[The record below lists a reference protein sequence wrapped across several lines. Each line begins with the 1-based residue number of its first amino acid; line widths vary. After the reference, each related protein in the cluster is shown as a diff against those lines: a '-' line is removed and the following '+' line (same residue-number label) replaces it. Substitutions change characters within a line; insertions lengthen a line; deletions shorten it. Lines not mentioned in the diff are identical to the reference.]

1 MFSVQKTTVIDGET
15 NSVVAEFP
23 GAGRYLKVNPT
34 TNRIFMMSKAAP
46 IGRITI
52 VDGDTNMVIDTV
64 FLPSRDWWGDG
75 GIAIN
80 RVNNKVYIVNAIGVG
95 SEDSTDSIYVMSD
108 EPGPS
113 GVILNK
119 VELNPVQESGIEYQW
134 VELYNTGTSEVDISN
149 WTLAPTGTLYRGGPG
164 LTAHIPQGIKLP
176 PGGRYVVET
185 PLRLVLQ
192 RKSELAEM
200 GEGRPSLSR
209 RARTFGGLDARSD
222 GR

>member
-1 MFSVQKTTVIDGET
+1 M
-15 NSVVAEFP
+15 
-23 GAGRYLKVNPT
+23 
-34 TNRIFMMSKAAP
+34 
-46 IGRITI
+46 
-52 VDGDTNMVIDTV
+52 
-64 FLPSRDWWGDG
+64 
-75 GIAIN
+75 
-80 RVNNKVYIVNAIGVG
+80 G

-185 PLRLVLQ
+185 PLASSSNVNQNWLRWEKEGLAFRDAQGRLVDWTPDLTDDDRGGTPETWQ
-192 RKSELAEM
+192 RLPQGQSSHS
-200 GEGRPSLSR
+200 PS
-209 RARTFGGLDARSD
+209 AWVFK
-222 GR
+222 